1 METNEIGNE
10 PANSTLICGIRAEK
24 VSPYVYPL
32 LDFVLVRSIAEK
44 IMLIKMVLTKHH
56 NVKWE
61 HANTISRKTRHV
73 MYRHH
78 FMALMVKHTN
88 YSLKGIG
95 RELDGK
101 GRPMDHS
108 SICYGR
114 DTWQQN
120 VDQNYKG
127 SRKLNKLVNDE
138 LNQIFKINSK
148 DNE

>member
-1 METNEIGNE
+1 MGTNEIINE
-10 PANSTLICGIRAEK
+10 PSNSTLIAGIRAEK
-24 VSPYVYPL
+24 VSPYVFPL
-32 LDFVLVRSIAEK
+32 LDFVLVRSVADK

-61 HANTISRKTRHV
+61 HGNSISRKGEHV
-73 MYRHH
+73 RYRHH
-78 FMALMVKHTN
+78 FMSLMLKHTN

-114 DTWQQN
+114 DTWQNN

-127 SRKLNKLVNDE
+127 CRKINKLVNDE
-138 LNQIFKINSK
+138 LHQIFKVNSK
-148 DNE
+148 ED